1 VERAEIESL
10 ITAGADAVAAVIA
23 RLEARIDEQDAQI
36 AELKARLGQN
46 SRNSSKPPSSDGYG
60 KPSPKERSLRRPSGR
75 KQGGQEGHEGAR
87 LEPVAVPDERVEHQP
102 ERCEGCGGD
111 LTDAERLENAERRQ
125 VFDLPEGK
133 LLRAIEHVA
142 ERRRCGCGWTTAA
155 GFPDGVGAPTQYG
168 PGVRALGVYLCVYQH
183 LPYDRAARALRDL
196 AGAAVSTGT
205 LHSWVEAAAAGLG
218 DFDERL
224 RELLVASPVVHFD
237 ETGARIAERL
247 GWVHSQSTEK
257 LTRYVAHR
265 RRGGE
270 AIDDA
275 GVLPSFRGVAVH
287 DGWSPYRNYED
298 ALHALCNGHHLRE
311 LIAAAEAGHRWPEA
325 MSGLLLDARER
336 VERAREA
343 GERSLDPTVLGR
355 LEARYEA
362 IIASGHAEHPP
373 TKGKKTK
380 AHNLLLRL
388 ERDREEALRFT
399 RDFRVPF
406 TNNRAER
413 DIRMVKLQQKISGCF
428 RTTEGAE
435 RFLAVRSYISTARK
449 SGIEA
454 LAALAELTAG
464 RPWLP
469 MASGP

>member
-1 VERAEIESL
+1 MERAEVQSL
-10 ITAGADAVAAVIA
+10 VAEGADAVAAVIA

-36 AELKARLGQN
+36 AELKARIGQN

-60 KPSPKERSLRRPSGR
+60 KPAPKKRSLRRPSGR
-75 KQGGQEGHEGAR
+75 KQGGQDGHEGAR

-102 ERCEGCGGD
+102 ERCDGCGGS
-111 LTDAERLENAERRQ
+111 LAGAERLQGGESRQ
-125 VFDLPEGK
+125 VFELPEGK

-142 ERRRCGCGWTTAA
+142 QRRRCGCGRTTAA
-155 GFPDGVGAPTQYG
+155 GFPTGVGAPTQYG
-168 PGVRALGVYLCVYQH
+168 SGVRALGVYLCVYQH
-183 LPYDRAARALRDL
+183 LPYDRAAQALADL
-196 AGAAVSTGT
+196 AGARVSTGT
-205 LHSWVEAAAAGLG
+205 LQSWVEAAAAGLSG
-218 DFDERL
+218 FDERL
-224 RELLVASPVVHFD
+224 RELLIASPVVHFD

-270 AIDDA
+270 AIDTA
-275 GVLPSFRGVAVH
+275 GVLPDFRGVAVH
-287 DGWSPYRNYED
+287 DGWSPYRNYEG

-311 LIAAAEAGHRWPEA
+311 LIAAAEAGHGWPET
-325 MSGLLLDARER
+325 MSELLLDAHER

-343 GERSLDPTVLGR
+343 GERRLDPEALAK

-373 TKGKKTK
+373 AKGKKTK

-388 ERDREEALRFT
+388 ERDREEVLRFAH
-399 RDFRVPF
+399 DFRVPF
-406 TNNRAER
+406 TNNRAEQ

-428 RTTEGAE
+428 RTTDGAE

-449 SGIEA
+449 NGIEA
-454 LAALAELTAG
+454 LAALAELTTG